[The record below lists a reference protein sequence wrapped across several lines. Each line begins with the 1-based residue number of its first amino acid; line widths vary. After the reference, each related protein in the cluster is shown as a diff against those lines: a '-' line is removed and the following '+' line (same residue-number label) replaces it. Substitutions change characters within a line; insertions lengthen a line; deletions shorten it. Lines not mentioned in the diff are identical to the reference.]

1 MHYHRNPRS
10 LALIIGS
17 QSIEFVCV
25 KITTGSSQC
34 PRSYECGKYVSKN
47 RLQSATSTPSPYTV
61 ARIKN
66 YRSKELLRKWAFKMT
81 TEKVLTAIKPYAFRL
96 WRMQPPR
103 ARGVLIIITWLF
115 AITFGVAFWT
125 IILPRLFIV
134 TRSFV
139 YRF

>member
-1 MHYHRNPRS
+1 VHYHRNPRS

-17 QSIEFVCV
+17 QSREFVCV

-34 PRSYECGKYVSKN
+34 SRSYECGKCVSKN
-47 RLQSATSTPSPYTV
+47 RLQSATSTPSPCTV
-61 ARIKN
+61 TKIKN

-81 TEKVLTAIKPYAFRL
+81 TEKVLTAIKL
-96 WRMQPPR
+96 WRMQPPG
-103 ARGVLIIITWLF
+103 ARGVLIIITWLL

-125 IILPRLFIV
+125 IIFPRLVIV
-134 TRSFV
+134 FRSFV